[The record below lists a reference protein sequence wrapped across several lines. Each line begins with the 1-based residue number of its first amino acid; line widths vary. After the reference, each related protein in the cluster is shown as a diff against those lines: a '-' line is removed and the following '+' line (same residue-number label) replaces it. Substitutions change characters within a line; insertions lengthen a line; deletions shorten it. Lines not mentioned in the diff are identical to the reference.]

1 MNTETLNELQFD
13 IIDCLYFVESYENIL
28 EDVSKPEP
36 IVRDE
41 LRTLIDRGYVNVLI
55 FDEENGDY
63 KKTAIFDS
71 DNMKD
76 YHYLASK
83 DGLLKH
89 NGF

>member
-1 MNTETLNELQFD
+1 MSDIALNDLQFD
-13 IIDCLYFVESYENIL
+13 VIDCLYFVEPYANIL
-28 EDVSKPEP
+28 EDVGKPEP

-55 FDEENGDY
+55 FEESSGDY
-63 KKTAIFDS
+63 VKTSIFDS
-71 DNMKD
+71 DNMQD
-76 YHYLASK
+76 YFYLASK

>member
-1 MNTETLNELQFD
+1 MSYQALNELQFD

-28 EDVSKPEP
+28 EDVGKPEP
-36 IVRDE
+36 FVRDE

-55 FDEENGDY
+55 FDEEGGDY
-63 KKTAIFDS
+63 HKTAIFDS
-71 DNMKD
+71 DNMQD
-76 YHYLASK
+76 YHYLATK

>member
-1 MNTETLNELQFD
+1 MNEEALNELQFD

-28 EDVSKPEP
+28 EDVGKPEP
-36 IVRDE
+36 FVRDE

-55 FDEENGDY
+55 FDEEDGEY
-63 KKTAIFDS
+63 HKTPIFDS